1 MTLLKSNTKSLNTNL
16 LDFGNITEII
26 SDVVS
31 TENWNELQNIF
42 NEKST
47 IIIVGHGGNLAV
59 SDHISADITRLTNF
73 KKKTLCPGSAILA
86 TSYINDTSFDDW
98 LVTWFKSQPINPED
112 SLIIGISSSGKSKDI
127 EKLFDFA
134 NKNGVFTSLI
144 TAANSSI
151 DSKNQIVTKCSSYHS
166 SELVALALGYQ
177 LVHGFG
183 YTCPIIK

>member
-1 MTLLKSNTKSLNTNL
+1 MTLMKSNSNTINSNL

-31 TENWNELQNIF
+31 TENWNELQKVF
-42 NEKST
+42 NVKST

-73 KKKTLCPGSAILA
+73 EKKTLCPGSAILA

-98 LVTWFKSQPINPED
+98 LVTWFKSQPINFED

-127 EKLFDFA
+127 ENLFDFA
-134 NKNGVFTSLI
+134 NKKGIFTSLI
-144 TAANSSI
+144 TAVNSSI
-151 DSKNQIVTKCSSYHS
+151 NAKTQIVTKCSSYHS
-166 SELVALALGYQ
+166 SELVALGLGYQ

-183 YTCPIIK
+183 FTCPIIK

>member
-1 MTLLKSNTKSLNTNL
+1 MTLMKSNTTTFNKDL

-26 SDVVS
+26 SEVVS
-31 TENWNELQNIF
+31 TEKWNELQNVF

-73 KKKTLCPGSAILA
+73 EKKTLCPGSAILA

-98 LVTWFKSQPINPED
+98 LVSWFKSQPIIFED
-112 SLIIGISSSGKSKDI
+112 SLLIGISSSGKSRDI

-134 NKNGVFTSLI
+134 NEKGIFTSLI
-144 TAANSSI
+144 TAVNSSI
-151 DSKNQIVTKCSSYHS
+151 DAKNQIVTKCSSYHS
-166 SELVALALGYQ
+166 SELVALGLGYQ

-183 YTCPIIK
+183 STCPIIK